1 MLGLKVSTL
10 CEWNQIFDEKMIPVV
25 ISDKRGKASRISA
38 GIVRQIIEAAK
49 DIKAKGHRLR
59 LKAFVKELS
68 KEHDIVVSRKKV
80 TEVLIANGLYK
91 ASIRRRR
98 PRFYQRLRQTIAN
111 GLISVDGSEWKVSID
126 GIAYKF
132 NLELAVDVES
142 FCHTAFSVSDSE
154 TTEEFIKV
162 MEKHKTLW
170 GTPLGL
176 VFDHGSA
183 NLSSESIRYLNRN
196 DIEIMPAGPGN
207 PKGNGTCEG
216 AFSEMK
222 DVIGKIQIE
231 TSSPRQMAR
240 MILEKIVSVYVKM
253 RNRVPRFG
261 EKDIPS
267 ESMTSPVPNKERE
280 DIRQRY
286 RKRSQKTEDPEQK
299 AKLDRLDFIIKN
311 HQLETDEKSLKRG
324 QKCIVSYDL
333 ESISKSEEAFLRAIR
348 RNRQRATLPY
358 FFGILKN
365 IQNEM
370 DEAKHENYCRQ
381 RYGYEQVLERER
393 EKREQMDNRPT
404 VESLAGMIKN
414 AVLSRL
420 PDLKNILVG
429 QARRMARDL
438 KKQYCYLEVLR
449 KKVLDALNEI
459 SEFTFEQLK
468 KATILIEEVLA

>member
-1 MLGLKVSTL
+1 
-10 CEWNQIFDEKMIPVV
+10 MIPVV
-25 ISDKRGKASRISA
+25 VPDKRGKGSRITA
-38 GIVRQIIEAAK
+38 GIVRQVVEAAK

-98 PRFYQRLRQTIAN
+98 PRFYQRLRQTIPN
-111 GLISVDGSEWKVSID
+111 GLISVDGSEWKVKID
-126 GIAYKF
+126 GNEYKF
-132 NLELAVDVES
+132 NLELGVDVES
-142 FCHTAFSVSDSE
+142 FCHTAFSVSESE

-176 VFDHGSA
+176 VCDHGSA
-183 NLSSESIRYLNRN
+183 NLSSASIRYLNRN
-196 DIEIMPAGPGN
+196 DIEILPAGPGN

-222 DVIGKIQIE
+222 DVIGEIQIE
-231 TSSPRQMAR
+231 TSSPRDMAR
-240 MILEKIVSVYVKM
+240 MILEKMVSVYVKM

-267 ESMTSPVPNKERE
+267 ESMTSPVSNKERE
-280 DIRQRY
+280 DIRERY
-286 RKRSQKTEDPEQK
+286 RKRRPKIKDPEQK
-299 AKLDRLDFIIKN
+299 AKLDHFDFIIRN

-324 QKCIVSYDL
+324 QKCIVAYDL
-333 ESISKSEEAFLRAIR
+333 QAISKSEEAFLKAIR
-348 RNRQRATLPY
+348 RNRERATLPY
-358 FFGILKN
+358 FFGILNN

-370 DEAKHENYCRQ
+370 DEARREDYCRQ

-404 VESLAGMIKN
+404 VEGLAGMIKN

-420 PDLKNILVG
+420 PDLRNILVM
-429 QARRMARDL
+429 QARRMACHL
-438 KKQYCYLEVLR
+438 KKQYRYLNVLR
-449 KKVLDALNEI
+449 KKILDTLNEV
-459 SEFTFEQLK
+459 SEFTLEQLK
-468 KATILIEEVLA
+468 KATMLMEEVLA

>member
-1 MLGLKVSTL
+1 
-10 CEWNQIFDEKMIPVV
+10 MIPVV
-25 ISDKRGKASRISA
+25 ISDKRGKASRITA
-38 GIVRQIIEAAK
+38 EIVRQIVEAAK

-68 KEHDIVVSRKKV
+68 KGHDIVVSRKKV

-98 PRFYQRLRQTIAN
+98 PRFYQRLRQTIPN
-111 GLISVDGSEWKVSID
+111 GLISVDGSEWKVSIN
-126 GIAYKF
+126 GITYKF
-132 NLELAVDVES
+132 NLELGVDVES
-142 FCHTAFSVSDSE
+142 FCHTAFSVSESE
-154 TTEEFIKV
+154 TTKEFIKV

-170 GTPLGL
+170 GTPVGL
-176 VFDHGSA
+176 VCDHGSA

-196 DIEIMPAGPGN
+196 DMKIMPAGPRN

-222 DVIGKIQIE
+222 DVIGEIQIE
-231 TSSPRQMAR
+231 ASSPRDMAR

-267 ESMTSPVPNKERE
+267 ESMISPVSNKERE
-280 DIRQRY
+280 DIRERY
-286 RKRSQKTEDPEQK
+286 RKRRQKPEDLEQK
-299 AKLDRLDFIIKN
+299 AKLDRLYFIIKN

-324 QKCIVSYDL
+324 QKCIVSYNL
-333 ESISKSEEAFLRAIR
+333 EAISKSEEAFLRAIR
-348 RNRQRATLPY
+348 RNRERATLPY

-365 IQNEM
+365 IQDEM
-370 DEAKHENYCRQ
+370 DEARYEDYCRQ
-381 RYGYEQVLERER
+381 RYGYEQVLDRER

-404 VESLAGMIKN
+404 VEGLAGMIRN

-429 QARRMARDL
+429 QARRMACHL
-438 KKQYCYLEVLR
+438 KKQYCYLNVLR
-449 KKVLDALNEI
+449 KKILDALNEV
-459 SEFTFEQLK
+459 SEFTLEQLE
-468 KATILIEEVLA
+468 KATMLMEEILA

>member
-1 MLGLKVSTL
+1 
-10 CEWNQIFDEKMIPVV
+10 MIPVV
-25 ISDKRGKASRISA
+25 IPDKRGKASRITTE
-38 GIVRQIIEAAK
+38 IVRQIVEAAK
-49 DIKAKGHRLR
+49 DIKANGHRLR
-59 LKAFVKELS
+59 LKAFVKEFS
-68 KEHDIVVSRKKV
+68 RNHDIVLSRKKV

-91 ASIRRRR
+91 ASTRRRR
-98 PRFYQRLRQTIAN
+98 PRFYQRLRQSIPN
-111 GLISVDGSEWKVSID
+111 GLISVDGSEWNVQVDSNE
-126 GIAYKF
+126 YKF
-132 NLELAVDVES
+132 NLELGVDVES
-142 FCHTAFSVSDSE
+142 FCHTAFSVSESE

-162 MEKHKTLW
+162 MERHKTLW
-170 GTPLGL
+170 GSPLGL
-176 VFDHGSA
+176 VCDHGSA
-183 NLSSESIRYLNRN
+183 NLSSESICYLNRN

-222 DVIGKIQIE
+222 AVIGQIQID

-261 EKDIPS
+261 EKNIPS
-267 ESMTSPVPNKERE
+267 ESMTSPVANKVRE

-286 RKRSQKTEDPEQK
+286 RKRGQKAEDPEQK
-299 AKLDRLDFIIKN
+299 AKLDRFDFIIKN

-333 ESISKSEEAFLRAIR
+333 GAISKSEEAFLKAIR
-348 RNRQRATLPY
+348 RNRNRATLPY

-370 DEAKHENYCRQ
+370 DEASYEQYCRQ
-381 RYGYEQVLERER
+381 RYGYEQLLERER
-393 EKREQMDNRPT
+393 EKQEQMDNTPT
-404 VESLAGMIKN
+404 VETLAGMIKN

-429 QARRMARDL
+429 QARRMACQL
-438 KKQYCYLEVLR
+438 KKQYRYLNVLR

-459 SEFTFEQLK
+459 SEFTLEQLK
-468 KATILIEEVLA
+468 KATILMEEVLA

>member
-1 MLGLKVSTL
+1 MV
-10 CEWNQIFDEKMIPVV
+10 PVV
-25 ISDKRGKASRISA
+25 IPDKRGKASRITA
-38 GIVRQIIEAAK
+38 GMVRQVVEAAK
-49 DIKAKGHRLR
+49 DMKAKGHRLR

-68 KEHDIVVSRKKV
+68 KGHDIVVSRKKV

-98 PRFYQRLRQTIAN
+98 PRFYQRLRQTIPN
-111 GLISVDGSEWKVSID
+111 GLISVDGSEWTVQID
-126 GIAYKF
+126 GNEYKF

-142 FCHTAFSVSDSE
+142 FCHTAFSVSGSE
-154 TTEEFIKV
+154 TTEAFIKV

-176 VFDHGSA
+176 VCDHGSA

-196 DIEIMPAGPGN
+196 DIGILPAGPGN

-222 DVIGKIQIE
+222 DVIGKIQIDK
-231 TSSPRQMAR
+231 SSPREMAR

-253 RNRVPRFG
+253 RNRTSRFG

-267 ESMTSPVPNKERE
+267 KSMTSPVSNNERE
-280 DIRQRY
+280 DIRERY
-286 RKRSQKTEDPEQK
+286 RKRSQKIKDPEQK
-299 AKLDRLDFIIKN
+299 AKLDHLDFIIRN

-333 ESISKSEEAFLRAIR
+333 EAISKSEEAFLRAIR
-348 RNRQRATLPY
+348 RNRERTTLPY

-370 DEAKHENYCRQ
+370 DEARYEDYCRQ
-381 RYGYEQVLERER
+381 RYGYEQILERER

-404 VESLAGMIKN
+404 VEGLAAMIKN

-429 QARRMARDL
+429 QARRMACHL
-438 KKQYCYLEVLR
+438 KKQYRYLNVLR
-449 KKVLDALNEI
+449 KKILDALNEV
-459 SEFTFEQLK
+459 SEFTLEQLK
-468 KATILIEEVLA
+468 KATMLMEEVLA

>member
-1 MLGLKVSTL
+1 
-10 CEWNQIFDEKMIPVV
+10 MIPVV
-25 ISDKRGKASRISA
+25 IPDKRGKASRITA
-38 GIVRQIIEAAK
+38 EIVRQIVEAAK

-68 KEHDIVVSRKKV
+68 KEHDIVLSRKKV

-98 PRFYQRLRQTIAN
+98 PRFYQRLRQTIPN
-111 GLISVDGSEWKVSID
+111 GLISVDGSEWKVQID
-126 GIAYKF
+126 GNEYKF
-132 NLELAVDVES
+132 NLELGVDVES

-162 MEKHKTLW
+162 MEEHKALW
-170 GTPLGL
+170 GNPLGL

-196 DIEIMPAGPGN
+196 DIKIMPAGPGN

-231 TSSPRQMAR
+231 TSSPREMAR
-240 MILEKIVSVYVKM
+240 AILKKMVSVYVKM

-261 EKDIPS
+261 EGIAPLK
-267 ESMTSPVPNKERE
+267 SMESPVSAKERE
-280 DIRQRY
+280 DIRERY
-286 RKRSQKTEDPEQK
+286 KKRKQKIEDPEQK
-299 AKLDRLDFIIKN
+299 AKLDHLDFIIRN
-311 HQLETDEKSLKRG
+311 QQLETDEKSLKRG
-324 QKCIVSYDL
+324 QKCIVTYDL
-333 ESISKSEEAFLRAIR
+333 EAISKSEEAFLKAIR
-348 RNRQRATLPY
+348 RNRARATLPY

-365 IQNEM
+365 IQDEM
-370 DEAKHENYCRQ
+370 DESRYKDYCRQ
-381 RYGYEQVLERER
+381 RYGYEQVLEREH
-393 EKREQMDNRPT
+393 EEQEQNNNKPT
-404 VESLAGMIKN
+404 VEGLAGMLKN

-420 PDLKNILVG
+420 PSLKNILLR

-459 SEFTFEQLK
+459 SEFTLEQLK
-468 KATILIEEVLA
+468 KATILMEEALA

>member
-1 MLGLKVSTL
+1 
-10 CEWNQIFDEKMIPVV
+10 MIPVV
-25 ISDKRGKASRISA
+25 VPDKRGKGSRITA
-38 GIVRQIIEAAK
+38 GIVRQVVEAAK

-98 PRFYQRLRQTIAN
+98 PRFYQRLRQTIPN
-111 GLISVDGSEWKVSID
+111 GLISVDGSEWKVKID
-126 GIAYKF
+126 GNEYKF
-132 NLELAVDVES
+132 NLELGVDVES
-142 FCHTAFSVSDSE
+142 FCHTAFSVSESE

-176 VFDHGSA
+176 VCDHGSA
-183 NLSSESIRYLNRN
+183 NLSSASIRYLNRN
-196 DIEIMPAGPGN
+196 DIEILPAGPGN

-222 DVIGKIQIE
+222 DVIGEIQIE
-231 TSSPRQMAR
+231 TSSPRDMAR
-240 MILEKIVSVYVKM
+240 MILEKMVSVYVKM

-267 ESMTSPVPNKERE
+267 ESMTSPVSNKERE
-280 DIRQRY
+280 DIRERY
-286 RKRSQKTEDPEQK
+286 RKRRQKIKDPEQK
-299 AKLDRLDFIIKN
+299 AKLDHFDFIIRN

-324 QKCIVSYDL
+324 QKCIVAYDL
-333 ESISKSEEAFLRAIR
+333 EAISKSEEAFLKAIR
-348 RNRQRATLPY
+348 RNRERTTLPY
-358 FFGILKN
+358 FFGILNN

-370 DEAKHENYCRQ
+370 DEARREDYCRQ

-404 VESLAGMIKN
+404 VEGLAGMIKN

-420 PDLKNILVG
+420 PDLRNILVM
-429 QARRMARDL
+429 QARRMACHL
-438 KKQYCYLEVLR
+438 KKQYRYLNVLR
-449 KKVLDALNEI
+449 KKILDALNEV
-459 SEFTFEQLK
+459 SEFTLEQLK
-468 KATILIEEVLA
+468 KATMLMEEVLA